1 MADAEV
7 KLNFTAEIK
16 EAENQLKTLRELIDW
31 VAEDLSIIVSKSKE
45 FGPFSPETV
54 DSVRVMSEELERMR
68 GQYDMLQQQFKA
80 LQESSSTMSVHFIEE
95 LAEWKKALQEQIE
108 FTREQSK
115 QIKELNQ
122 HIDEQNDK
130 IEKQGDRI
138 KELEKKTKDSHRTGI
153 NGYRS
158 LRSVVGD
165 FIVQLFKGKVAVGE
179 LGVALKGLAYS
190 TVVLGAI
197 QLAMDGIGW
206 AWKGIKS
213 LFGQS
218 KEEMQAAEE
227 AAKRAQEE
235 LDKAKGEA
243 EKAAE
248 EVQQLKKKLAEKEE
262 AEALKETLAGITA
275 EYVAQRDAANSTL
288 AALKEQAQVKARE
301 RALEAAQRTGEL
313 DMELLNL
320 EERFASGDVGK
331 RDYIVQKADIEKRK
345 RDEARVAAVDSAEIA
360 KDAAEAER
368 DRLRAELA
376 ESRKREASLL
386 GELGKYSSPDESE
399 IAAGEYN
406 KTRMRRKDFEAQMDK
421 ARGDFY
427 QKYGSLGE
435 IDENGKFVYKRSFDE
450 FLQENAGLMF
460 SQDEFDEQLKHV
472 NYLTGKVSELR
483 EREKTQ
489 KNAADAA
496 AKGAKQYQVVAR
508 RLDEERKTAAGL
520 EKTAKTAEDGARRA
534 NDALGATL
542 RRTAMEGGQDDR
554 LTDKRVQM
562 QLAAVDRDEAAK
574 RKAEQER
581 AEKARLKNRVSELL
595 QDARTAA
602 GTKGDAEDDAAAFR
616 AISNFLKKQGDEV
629 EQYGVNVKALIAVCE
644 KLNMGADKSQGRI
657 KALERD
663 LKSLQRKVDRTNS
676 GQ

>member
-1 MADAEV
+1 MAADAEV
-7 KLNFTAEIK
+7 KLNFTASIEQARAAI
-16 EAENQLKTLRELIDW
+16 AEVSAAMEKLQATGGVMRPEDAALMNEMQGQLAAYKARVDELD
-31 VAEDLSIIVSKSKE
+31 AAY
-45 FGPFSPETV
+45 
-54 DSVRVMSEELERMR
+54 R
-68 GQYDMLQQQFKA
+68 A
-80 LQESSSTMSVHFIEE
+80 LQASGGEANT
-95 LAEWKKALQEQIE
+95 AALE
-108 FTREQSK
+108 
-115 QIKELNQ
+115 QIKELQ
-122 HIDEQNDK
+122 QEVETLTKQQNALVDK
-130 IEKQGDRI
+130 VVSLQVENNKLKGGVQEVGKETEKAGDGGV
-138 KELEKKTKDSHRTGI
+138 KVV
-153 NGYRS
+153 RS
-158 LRSVVGD
+158 MRGVVAN
-165 FIVQLFKGKVAVGE
+165 FIRDLARGKLAVRE

-197 QLAMDGIGW
+197 QLAMDGIIW
-206 AWKGIKS
+206 AWEGIKS
-213 LFGQS
+213 MFTES
-218 KEEMQAAEE
+218 EEEMQAAEE

-421 ARGDFY
+421 ARDDFY

-450 FLQENAGLMF
+450 FLQENTGLMF
-460 SQDEFDEQLKHV
+460 SQDEFDEQLNHV

-496 AKGAKQYQVVAR
+496 AKGAKQYQEVAR

-562 QLAAVDRDEAAK
+562 QLAAVDRDEARK
-574 RKAEQER
+574 RKEAKKPAKVSGELKEAVKQIVKDAKTAYNTDDDRTDDVEVMRAVAELLRNNGSEMGGYKDGLKELLTVCSMLKVKGDSNS
-581 AEKARLKNRVSELL
+581 AELARLKTE
-595 QDARTAA
+595 
-602 GTKGDAEDDAAAFR
+602 
-616 AISNFLKKQGDEV
+616 I
-629 EQYGVNVKALIAVCE
+629 
-644 KLNMGADKSQGRI
+644 
-657 KALERD
+657 
-663 LKSLQRKVDRTNS
+663 KSLKRRTS
-676 GQ
+676 QQ

>member
-1 MADAEV
+1 M
-7 KLNFTAEIK
+7 FTE
-16 EAENQLKTLRELIDW
+16 
-31 VAEDLSIIVSKSKE
+31 
-45 FGPFSPETV
+45 
-54 DSVRVMSEELERMR
+54 SE
-68 GQYDMLQQQFKA
+68 
-80 LQESSSTMSVHFIEE
+80 
-95 LAEWKKALQEQIE
+95 
-108 FTREQSK
+108 
-115 QIKELNQ
+115 
-122 HIDEQNDK
+122 
-130 IEKQGDRI
+130 
-138 KELEKKTKDSHRTGI
+138 
-153 NGYRS
+153 
-158 LRSVVGD
+158 
-165 FIVQLFKGKVAVGE
+165 
-179 LGVALKGLAYS
+179 
-190 TVVLGAI
+190 
-197 QLAMDGIGW
+197 
-206 AWKGIKS
+206 
-213 LFGQS
+213 
-218 KEEMQAAEE
+218 EEMQAAEE

-262 AEALKETLAGITA
+262 AEELKETLAGITA

-421 ARGDFY
+421 ARDDFY

-450 FLQENAGLMF
+450 FLQENTGLMF
-460 SQDEFDEQLKHV
+460 SQDEFDEQIKHV

-496 AKGAKQYQVVAR
+496 AKGAKQYQEVAR

-562 QLAAVDRDEAAK
+562 QLAAVDRDEARK
-574 RKAEQER
+574 RKEAKKPAKVSGELKEAVKQIVKDAKTAYNTDGDWTDDVEVMRAVAELLRNNGSEMGGYKDGLQELLTVCSMLKVKGDSNS
-581 AEKARLKNRVSELL
+581 AELARLK
-595 QDARTAA
+595 
-602 GTKGDAEDDAAAFR
+602 TK
-616 AISNFLKKQGDEV
+616 I
-629 EQYGVNVKALIAVCE
+629 
-644 KLNMGADKSQGRI
+644 
-657 KALERD
+657 
-663 LKSLQRKVDRTNS
+663 KSLKRRTS
-676 GQ
+676 QQ